1 MPFAS
6 RFTAVMSRDSD
17 AQTRAA
23 SSDRSH
29 PRCFRHMRCFATIVS
44 AILLGAFDTDAGAQS
59 APDLILRGGTVV
71 DGTGAPARRADV
83 AIREGVVSA
92 VAPRLVGGRD
102 TRIIDISGLI
112 VAPGFIDPHAHITDI
127 AQQPDAENFLRQG
140 ITTIFNSLHSL
151 DQPNPLG
158 AFLDTL
164 RVAPNTLWTAGHTW
178 VRSRIIGR
186 ENRAPTSQE
195 LDSMTALV
203 SRAMDDGAFG
213 LGTGLEYIPASF
225 SKTAELV
232 ALARAAR
239 RPGSLYVTHL
249 RDEGATLEQAVAEA
263 IEIGMLSAQPV
274 HISHIKST
282 GAGNWGKSTSVL
294 RQIDAANARGV
305 RVSFDVYPYPAY
317 STYSDVLFPGWV
329 LADGPDSV
337 RARLTNA
344 EQLRRVRS
352 EMRPIFVAQTGGTAA
367 SIRFRTIAQAPQF
380 SGKTLAD
387 YLAAQNIVESLDA
400 IIDVLIVLQRDGGFT
415 ATVEAMSERDIEA
428 FLRHP
433 ASMVSTDGDL
443 VTPGKGF
450 PHPRSYGAFP
460 RVIARY
466 VGERHVLS
474 FEVAIA
480 KMTGVPAR
488 ALGLKDRGVIRAG
501 MMADLVVFDRARFVD
516 QATFT
521 DPHHYAEGVVHLF
534 VNGQAVIRDGALT
547 GARPGRTIRRPD
559 PSRR

>member
-1 MPFAS
+1 MQQLM
-6 RFTAVMSRDSD
+6 RLLGAVTLVTV
-17 AQTRAA
+17 AATRAA
-23 SSDRSH
+23 TR
-29 PRCFRHMRCFATIVS
+29 A
-44 AILLGAFDTDAGAQS
+44 AAQ
-59 APDLILRGGTVV
+59 APADLILRGGTVV

-83 AIREGVVSA
+83 AIRGGIIIA
-92 VAPRLVGGRD
+92 VAPHLVANELARVLD
-102 TRIIDISGLI
+102 VTGLV

-151 DQPNPLG
+151 DQPYPLG

-178 VRSRIIGR
+178 ARSRVMGR
-186 ENRAPTSQE
+186 ENRAPTAGE
-195 LDSMTALV
+195 LDSMKALV

-213 LGTGLEYIPASF
+213 LGTGLEYIPARYANI
-225 SKTAELV
+225 AELV
-232 ALARAAR
+232 ALARAAKR
-239 RPGSLYVTHL
+239 RGSLYVTHL
-249 RDEGATLEQAVAEA
+249 RDEGAMLEQAVAEA
-263 IEIGMLSAQPV
+263 IGVGTRSAQSV

-282 GAGNWGKSTSVL
+282 GAGNWGKSAAVL

-305 RVSFDVYPYPAY
+305 RVSFDVYPYQAY

-337 RARLTNA
+337 RARLTNTV
-344 EQLRRVRS
+344 QLRRARI
-352 EMRPIFVAQTGGTAA
+352 EMRRIFVAQTGGTAA
-367 SIRFRTIAQAPQF
+367 SVRFRTVQPAPQF
-380 SGKTLAD
+380 TGKTLAD
-387 YLAAQNIVESLDA
+387 YLAAQHITESLDA
-400 IIDVLIVLQRDGGFT
+400 IVEALIVLQRDGGFT
-415 ATVEAMSERDIEA
+415 ATVQAMSERDINA
-428 FLRHP
+428 FMRHP
-433 ASMVSTDGDL
+433 ASMISTDGDL

-474 FEVAIA
+474 FESAIA

-488 ALGLKDRGVIRAG
+488 ALGLRDRGVIRPG
-501 MMADLVVFDRARFVD
+501 MVADLVVLDRARFVD
-516 QATFT
+516 RATFT

-534 VNGQAVIRDGALT
+534 VHGDAVIRDGLLT
-547 GARPGRTIRRPD
+547 GARPGRAIRRPE
-559 PSRR
+559 PASH